1 MTVTLAESFTIAV
14 LVLFVPP
21 QLKPHLHLLYDSAP
35 LLSCCI
41 ICHLN
46 LYLLSNLP
54 APPTPPPAARTAPLL
69 LADTTPARGEEM
81 AKGASAGG
89 FRHMHQP
96 GLHLHVQ

>member
-21 QLKPHLHLLYDSAP
+21 QLKPHLHLLYDSDP
-35 LLSCCI
+35 LLSC
-41 ICHLN
+41 HHSLN